1 LEPFINFVIMDN
13 PWTILGEKKVY
24 DNNWIGVTEY
34 DVLNPNGGKGIYGKV
49 HFKNLAIGILPL
61 DEEGYTYLVG
71 QYRFPIDAYS
81 WEIPEGGGDPAATP
95 LESAQR
101 ELLEE
106 TGLVAGEWT
115 HILDMHLSNSVSDE
129 RGYVFL
135 ARILEQR
142 EAMPEET
149 EQLVV
154 RKIHFEEAWQMVER
168 GEITDSM
175 AVAGILKVKLML
187 LQGLL

>member
-1 LEPFINFVIMDN
+1 MDN

-24 DNNWIGVTEY
+24 DNKWIGITEY
-34 DVLNPNGGKGIYGKV
+34 DVINPNGGKGIYGKV
-49 HFKNLAIGILPL
+49 HFKNLAIGVVPL

-71 QYRFPIDAYS
+71 QYRFPLEAYS
-81 WEIPEGGGDPAATP
+81 WEIPEGGGDMEVSPV
-95 LESAQR
+95 ESAQR

-106 TGLVAGEWT
+106 TGLVASEWT

-129 RGYVFL
+129 RAYVFL
-135 ARILEQR
+135 ARGLEQR

-149 EQLVV
+149 EQLVIRRV
-154 RKIHFEEAWQMVER
+154 HFDEAYQMVER

-175 AVAGILKVKLML
+175 AVAGILKVKIML
-187 LQGLL
+187 LQGKLFI